1 MKPSKFR
8 RLIGAA
14 VIGVA
19 AFLFSHMVA
28 AAEPKD
34 VGTLFQ
40 QGRAA
45 YYKGDFET
53 AKLLLSQVAALK
65 PDHFETKALLASID
79 TQLKSG
85 SSLRKTYGSV
95 TIPKIDF
102 ADVTLAEALQA
113 LSAMAKNASGGK
125 VAPNFIVRNPDLGK
139 KQITLNLTNIPL
151 TDAIDYI
158 AQLAGG
164 KAAYDKHAVVFSL
177 LTE

>member
-1 MKPSKFR
+1 MKPSIFR
-8 RLIGAA
+8 RLIGAT
-14 VIGVA
+14 VIGMA
-19 AFLFSHMVA
+19 AFLCAHLAA

-34 VGTLFQ
+34 VATLFQ

-53 AKLLLSQVAALK
+53 ARLLLTQVAALK

-79 TQLKSG
+79 SQLKSG

-102 ADVTLAEALQA
+102 TDVTVAEALQA
-113 LSAMAKNASGGK
+113 LSAMAKNVSGGK
-125 VAPNFIVRNPDLGK
+125 VTPNFIVRNPDLGRK
-139 KQITLNLTNIPL
+139 PVTLNLTNIPL
-151 TDAIDYI
+151 TDAIDYL

-164 KAAYDKHAVVFSL
+164 KATYDRHAVVLSP